1 MLGAGGGEA
10 LKGRVVYQL
19 FKGPVYQLKMC
30 TSAHMAVCPG
40 STVRVRGRIVSWGN
54 QSCYYESWNYESC
67 IIGSLSQ

>member
-1 MLGAGGGEA
+1 MDAGGG
-10 LKGRVVYQL
+10 GRGSPERTCGAL
-19 FKGPVYQLKMC
+19 FKGQVYQLKMC

-67 IIGSLSQ
+67 VIGSLSQ